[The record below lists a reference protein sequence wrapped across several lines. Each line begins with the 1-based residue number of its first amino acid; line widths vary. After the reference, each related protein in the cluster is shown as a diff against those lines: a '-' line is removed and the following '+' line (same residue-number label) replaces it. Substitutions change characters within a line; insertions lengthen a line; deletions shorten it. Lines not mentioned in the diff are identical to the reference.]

1 MGNYLIDEKL
11 DTIKVEN
18 NDFSFI
24 YTVIQLLYN
33 LKNNIKKTKVNFD
46 NSKTPLFSLFKKIFE
61 ENDKKKI
68 DLEKQSK
75 YIYKI
80 ITEKYNLKIGDSPGK
95 IIIQILEILNLEEN
109 NGYVND
115 SGEKYI
121 MANFSSPMQLFNL
134 NMSFNA
140 FEKYYKK
147 KNNGIISQLFHGY
160 YLTTNFFPNSMSN
173 MYIFNYYSVYELNVA
188 YIHNQLRKEKIS
200 LFECINELKK
210 PKKDVFNGIFQCL
223 VSHNI
228 YTLPRFLIFFMK
240 REDNNN
246 NNNFYGDITLE
257 TECDFSSVL
266 FQNNNNNNKYKLIHI
281 IKQKRYMVKQQE
293 KKKENYNDW
302 YEADEQNNSMSN
314 HKYLFITRDNNDKY
328 NSYDDSNYN
337 QKYSLEENEL
347 DYYNHIF
354 VYERQ

>member
-1 MGNYLIDEKL
+1 MGNYILNDEGL

-18 NDFSFI
+18 DDFSFI

-33 LKNNIKKTKVNFD
+33 LKNEIKTKVNLD
-46 NSKTPLFSLFKKIFE
+46 DIKTPLFLIFKKIFE
-61 ENDKKKI
+61 EKEKKKI

-80 ITEKYNLKIGDSPGK
+80 LKEKYKLEIGDSPGK

-109 NGYVND
+109 NGLLND

-121 MANFSSPMQLFNL
+121 MANNLMALFNL

-140 FEKYYKK
+140 FEKNYKK
-147 KNNGIISQLFHGY
+147 NNNGIISKLFHGY
-160 YLTTNFFPNSMSN
+160 YLTTKFIPNFMSSI
-173 MYIFNYYSVYELNVA
+173 YIFNYYSVYELNVT
-188 YIHNQLRKEKIS
+188 YIYNQLGKDKIS
-200 LFECINELKK
+200 LFECIKELKK
-210 PKKDVFNGIFQCL
+210 QKKDTFSGFFQCL

-240 REDNNN
+240 REENN
-246 NNNFYGDITLE
+246 NNNFYGDIILE
-257 TECDFSSVL
+257 KECDFSSVL

-293 KKKENYNDW
+293 KKENYNDW
-302 YEADEQNNSMSN
+302 YEADEQNSKNN
-314 HKYLFITRDNNDKY
+314 HKYLLITRDSEDKY
-328 NSYDDSNYN
+328 YSYNDDIYK
-337 QKYSLEENEL
+337 QKYSLDENDQ

-354 VYERQ
+354 VYQKQ

>member
-1 MGNYLIDEKL
+1 MGNFNLNDEGLEK
-11 DTIKVEN
+11 IKVEKD
-18 NDFSFI
+18 DFSFI

-33 LKNNIKKTKVNFD
+33 LKNNIKKTKVNLD
-46 NSKTPLFSLFKKIFE
+46 DSKTPLFSLFKKIFE
-61 ENDKKKI
+61 EDEKKI

-80 ITEKYNLKIGDSPGK
+80 LTEKYNIKIGDSPGK

-109 NGYVND
+109 NGQVND

-121 MANFSSPMQLFNL
+121 MAIFNNQLPLFNL
-134 NMSFNA
+134 NFSFNA

-173 MYIFNYYSVYELNVA
+173 MYIFNYYSVYELNVT
-188 YIHNQLRKEKIS
+188 YVYNQLRKEKEKIS

-210 PKKDVFNGIFQCL
+210 QKKDIFSGFFQCL

-228 YTLPRFLIFFMK
+228 YTLPRFLIFFIK
-240 REDNNN
+240 REDN
-246 NNNFYGDITLE
+246 NNNFYGDIALE
-257 TECDFSSVL
+257 KECDFSSVL

-293 KKKENYNDW
+293 KKQNNNDW
-302 YEADEQNNSMSN
+302 YDADEQNNSMNN

-328 NSYDDSNYN
+328 YSYDDNNYN
-337 QKYSLEENEL
+337 QKYSLDQNEQG
-347 DYYNHIF
+347 YYNHIF
-354 VYERQ
+354 VYQKQ